1 MANIAD
7 IKKELENVIYPG
19 FSKSIIE
26 FGFLKNVELKDE
38 TSCVILLDITSTS
51 QEVEMKLRQDITA
64 CLSKIGFTSVVISLL
79 KPEEEKQQS
88 NSVSG
93 SNIAPQ
99 IKNFIMVSSGK
110 GGVGKSTTT
119 VNLAIAAAMQ
129 GKRVGI
135 LDADIYGPNIPR
147 MMGLQGQEVEV
158 VGNKAKPFK
167 AYGVDVMSM
176 GSLMEE
182 GQALIWRGSMI
193 MKAIQQLLRDILWEE
208 LDILFIDMPPGTGD
222 AQLTLAQSVP
232 VTCGIN
238 VTTPQHVALDDSRRS
253 LNMFKKLHIPIGG
266 IVENMSGFI
275 CPTCDTESD
284 IFGKGTCEEL
294 AKEFDTF
301 VLGNLPIEPA
311 IRLGGDEGKPI
322 VYCEP
327 NSVSAKRYMMAA
339 EKLLAFVE
347 EVSDKAE
354 NASIQPTTPPGV
366 SACSTSSKSAVA
378 ETKTEKSSGCCGGG
392 SNPKGGEAPK
402 QGGCGCN

>member
-1 MANIAD
+1 MASIAD

-19 FSKSIIE
+19 FSKSIVE
-26 FGFLKNVELKDE
+26 FGFLKDVVLKDE
-38 TSCVILLDITSTS
+38 FSCIVTLDITSTA
-51 QEVEMKLRQDITA
+51 QEIEAKLRQDITA
-64 CLSKIGFTSVVISLL
+64 KLSNIGLRFVEIVLSKPKEQVQ
-79 KPEEEKQQS
+79 KS
-88 NSVSG
+88 NSQSG

-182 GQALIWRGSMI
+182 GQALIWRGAMI
-193 MKAIQQLLRDILWEE
+193 MKAIQQLLRDILWDE

-253 LNMFKKLHIPIGG
+253 LNMFKKLNIPIGG

-275 CPTCDTESD
+275 CPSCETESD
-284 IFGKGTCEEL
+284 IFGKGTCEEI
-294 AKEFDTF
+294 ASEFDTF
-301 VLGNLPIEPA
+301 VLGTLPIEPA
-311 IRLGGDEGKPI
+311 IRLGGDNGKPI
-322 VYCEP
+322 VFCEP

-339 EKLLAFVE
+339 SKLLAFVD

-354 NASIQPTTPPGV
+354 NASIQPTTAPGV
-366 SACSTSSKSAVA
+366 SACSTSAAPKKEAA
-378 ETKTEKSSGCCGGG
+378 TASSGCCGGG
-392 SNPKGGEAPK
+392 SNPGSGEPK
-402 QGGCGCN
+402 TGGGCGCN